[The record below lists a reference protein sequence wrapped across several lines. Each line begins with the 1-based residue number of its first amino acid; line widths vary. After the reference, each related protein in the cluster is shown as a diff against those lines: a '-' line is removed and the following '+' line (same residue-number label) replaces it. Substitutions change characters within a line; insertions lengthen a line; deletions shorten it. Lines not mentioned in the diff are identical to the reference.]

1 MAIDG
6 YRIDARV
13 VIWESPSVLKI
24 PASALFRVGKEWNAF
39 VVDNGRA
46 RLLPIE
52 VGHRNA
58 FEAEIT
64 EGLTEGMEV
73 ILHPANDLKDD
84 ARVIPRN

>member
-1 MAIDG
+1 ME
-6 YRIDARV
+6 RLR
-13 VIWESPSVLKI
+13 
-24 PASALFRVGKEWNAF
+24 
-39 VVDNGRA
+39 GRQ
-46 RLLPIE
+46 RSRPPPPIE